1 MMIKRIFKR
10 NTHNPVFKILA
21 GAGRAVNRLYENRNH
36 DIHSN
41 GELTVLKKLAAFNP
55 QVIIDGG
62 ANIGDYSRRAGNLA
76 KNCRIYSFEPVKDTF
91 NLLVSNLKDQKNI
104 IPLNKGFYSE
114 NCIKKINLF
123 PSHTHSSLY
132 DIQGLSYNPVNTT
145 EIELITGDSFLEEN
159 GIDTIDLLKL
169 DLEGA
174 EYDALVGF
182 ENALK
187 WGKIKLIQFEF
198 GYINI
203 TTKKLLIDYYKFFD
217 TFNYRV
223 GKIFPKTVE
232 FRKYEFKYEDFLGPN
247 YIAVKKSETGLIER
261 LKNK

>member
-1 MMIKRIFKR
+1 M
-10 NTHNPVFKILA
+10 LA
-21 GAGRAVNRLYENRNH
+21 GAGRAINRLYENRNH

-62 ANIGDYSRRAGNLA
+62 ANIGDYSRWAASLV

-91 NLLVSNLKDQKNI
+91 DILVSNLKEHKSI
-104 IPLNKGFYSE
+104 VPVNKGLYSE
-114 NCIKKINLF
+114 NCLKKINLF

-132 DIQGLSYNPVNTT
+132 DIQGLPYNPVNTT
-145 EIELITGDSFLEEN
+145 TIELVTGDSFLEEN
-159 GIDTIDLLKL
+159 GIKNVDLLKL

-182 ENALK
+182 QNALK
-187 WGKIKLIQFEF
+187 NGMIKLIQFEF

-203 TTKKLLIDYYKFFD
+203 TTKKLLIDFYKFFESFD
-217 TFNYRV
+217 YSV
-223 GKIFPKTVE
+223 GKVFPKTVE

-247 YIAVKKSETGLIER
+247 YVAVKKSETGLIER
-261 LKNK
+261 LKKK